1 MKILLTGGLG
11 FIGSHTTYV
20 LNTLDYDVVI
30 IDNLSNSNLYVYEKL
45 QTLCP
50 NPERI
55 SFYEGD
61 VTDKIFLDR
70 TFSKEKPEAVIH
82 FASRKAVKESIEQP
96 LLYYRENLNGLIT
109 LLDVMERHD
118 CNRILFSSSATVYGS
133 GESPLKEDAPI
144 GSGITNPYGQTKYFQ
159 ECILQD
165 YVKTRTNMNVILLRY
180 FNPVGS
186 HPSGLLGEDPKGI
199 PNNLFPFIMR
209 VASREYDE
217 LQIFGN
223 DYPTRDGFCVRDF
236 IHVMDLAEGHVASL
250 KQTEPGCHIY
260 NLGTGEGVSVME
272 MVETFKKVNNIEIP
286 YQIKDRRPGD
296 ASETYSDASK
306 AKTELGWETKRS
318 LEDICRDGYRFA
330 MNSSML

>member
-20 LNTLDYDVVI
+20 LNTLGYEVI
-30 IDNLSNSNLYVYEKL
+30 IVDNLSNSNLYVYERL
-45 QTLCP
+45 RGLCL
-50 NPERI
+50 NPDI
-55 SFYEGD
+55 ITFYEGD
-61 VTDKIFLDR
+61 VTNKTFLEEI
-70 TFSKEKPEAVIH
+70 FSKEKPEAVIH
-82 FASRKAVKESIEQP
+82 FASRKSVKESIEQP

-118 CNRILFSSSATVYGS
+118 CNRILFSSSATVYGT
-133 GESPLKEDAPI
+133 GESPLKEDAHV

-165 YVKTRTNMNVILLRY
+165 YAKTRPEMNVIILRY

-199 PNNLFPFIMR
+199 PTNLFPFIMR
-209 VASREYDE
+209 VASGEYDE

-223 DYPTRDGFCVRDF
+223 DYLTRDGFCVRDF

-250 KQTEPGCHIY
+250 KKTELGCHIY
-260 NLGTGEGVSVME
+260 NLGTGEGISVME
-272 MVETFKKVNNIEIP
+272 MVNTFEKVNNVDIP

-296 ASETYSDASK
+296 AEETYSDASK
-306 AKTELGWETKRS
+306 AKAELGWETKRS
-318 LEDICRDGYRFA
+318 LEDICRDGYRFV

>member
-20 LNTLDYDVVI
+20 LNTLDYEVVI

-61 VTDKIFLDR
+61 VTDKTFLDR

-133 GESPLKEDAPI
+133 GEPPLKEDAPI

-272 MVETFKKVNNIEIP
+272 MVETFEKVNNIEIP

-306 AKTELGWETKRS
+306 AMMELGWQTKRS

>member
-20 LNTLDYDVVI
+20 LNTLDYEVVI
-30 IDNLSNSNLYVYEKL
+30 VDNLSNSNLYVYERL
-45 QTLCP
+45 QGLCP
-50 NPERI
+50 HPKRI
-55 SFYEGD
+55 AFYEGD
-61 VTDKIFLDR
+61 VTDKSFLHEV
-70 TFSKEKPEAVIH
+70 FSKEKPESVIH
-82 FASRKAVKESIEQP
+82 FASRKAVKESIEHP
-96 LLYYRENLNGLIT
+96 LLYYRENLNGLLT
-109 LLDVMERHD
+109 LLDVMETHQ
-118 CNRILFSSSATVYGS
+118 CNRILFSSSATVYGT
-133 GESPLKEDAPI
+133 GPSPLKEDAPV

-165 YVKTRTNMNVILLRY
+165 YAKTRPEMNLILLRY

-209 VASREYDE
+209 VASREYEE
-217 LQIFGN
+217 LQIFGH
-223 DYPTRDGFCVRDF
+223 DYSTRDGFCVRDF

-250 KQTEPGCHIY
+250 KQTKTGCHIY

-272 MVETFKKVNNIEIP
+272 MVNTFEKVNDVKIP

-296 ASETYSDASK
+296 AAETYSDASK
-306 AKTELGWETKRS
+306 AKAELGWETKRS

-330 MNSSML
+330 MNSK